1 MTTEGEHQDG
11 QLAGDNDLCA
21 RLIEEIDDTNAI
33 LEQVRR
39 RPGVRAQVAR
49 LLLPRVTVQ
58 PRGDSPPTGDG

>member
-11 QLAGDNDLCA
+11 QLAGDDDLCA

-33 LEQVRR
+33 LEEVRR

-49 LLLPRVTVQ
+49 LLRPRGIGRS
-58 PRGDSPPTGDG
+58 RGDSPPTTDV